1 MKRGYA
7 PGILAVILFLLLF
20 PVDCQA
26 EIAGDQAFNHL
37 TWEMILE
44 DQPMGENGIVQSI
57 CATEDYIICIENT
70 SDFSDAPDV
79 ISAYYRNPVDENGN
93 PVLQYSLAKR
103 VADTDW
109 EHGNGMAYNPK
120 THEIYVALYTSKHP
134 EHRGC
139 LFVMDPDTLQFK
151 RQIKISD
158 DYNILGIGYQEEQD
172 RYIIQ
177 TNIEGGYSFKILD
190 SDFQIVEDLG
200 EYADTA
206 EGNNFQDLCVSEDYI
221 INFPL
226 TLGLGI
232 GDFLHVYSIS
242 ERKMV
247 AAPKLD
253 FSFQDVTSDEPE
265 GLCEL
270 EPGIYLAVVNVTKS
284 DGSKAVC
291 IYRTEVPYYYDV
303 KVESEYGTASVQE
316 QKVLRGKTLSIDYLP
331 DKGFELAQITID
343 GIKKKVDPESE
354 NYRLTNVR
362 GDHVVQ
368 LKFTKIPLNVSLI
381 ISSSLMI
388 LTVFLAVGAYLWM
401 IHVKRERKR
410 RRARAR
416 IARQRLMWQ
425 EEMEM

>member
-232 GDFLHVYSIS
+232 GDFLHVYSRKEDGCSS
-242 ERKMV
+242 ETGFF
-247 AAPKLD
+247 
-253 FSFQDVTSDEPE
+253 FSGCD
-265 GLCEL
+265 
-270 EPGIYLAVVNVTKS
+270 I
-284 DGSKAVC
+284 
-291 IYRTEVPYYYDV
+291 R
-303 KVESEYGTASVQE
+303 
-316 QKVLRGKTLSIDYLP
+316 
-331 DKGFELAQITID
+331 
-343 GIKKKVDPESE
+343 
-354 NYRLTNVR
+354 
-362 GDHVVQ
+362 
-368 LKFTKIPLNVSLI
+368 
-381 ISSSLMI
+381 
-388 LTVFLAVGAYLWM
+388 
-401 IHVKRERKR
+401 
-410 RRARAR
+410 
-416 IARQRLMWQ
+416 
-425 EEMEM
+425 